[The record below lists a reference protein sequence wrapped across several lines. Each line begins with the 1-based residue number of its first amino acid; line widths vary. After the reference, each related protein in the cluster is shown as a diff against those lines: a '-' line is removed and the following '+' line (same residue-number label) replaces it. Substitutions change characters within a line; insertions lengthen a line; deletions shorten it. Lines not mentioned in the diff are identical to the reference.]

1 MHPGGQQVASCYQP
15 PRPYA
20 SQRELMPL
28 SVGCGTAR
36 PQPPPPPPSLPHS
49 HNLNASNAMQIMSFR
64 FSIKMLNHYFTLHSG
79 PSRSDQT
86 RFNKQQGRRAG
97 EVCGTWQTVKH
108 TYAPVITALI
118 YCLWF
123 CDINLFIISV
133 GSAWKNCNPAQLV
146 KNNMI

>member
-86 RFNKQQGRRAG
+86 RFNKQQGRRG
-97 EVCGTWQTVKH
+97 LRDLTDGQTHIRTCHYGFDLLFVVLR
-108 TYAPVITALI
+108 YQFI
-118 YCLWF
+118 YYFCWLCLEE
-123 CDINLFIISV
+123 LQSSPT
-133 GSAWKNCNPAQLV
+133 GK
-146 KNNMI
+146 K